1 MEQMPLKFKSSQD
14 KIIKLAKK
22 LITRQIEIRGNSLYK
37 LEDLI
42 EEIKYYGMDG
52 WVVSEGYWNGNYRCR
67 EGFIL
72 VNDKD
77 VSGSVYRGELC
88 SN

>member
-14 KIIKLAKK
+14 KIIELAKK
-22 LITRQIEIRGNSLYK
+22 LIARQIEIRGNSLYK

-52 WVVSEGYWNGNYRCR
+52 WVVSEGFYTGIYWRNK
-67 EGFIL
+67 GFIL
-72 VNDKD
+72 FNGKD
-77 VSGSVYRGELC
+77 VSGSVYQGELR
-88 SN
+88 NN